1 MSDFEN
7 LVIKV
12 SQCTLCAD
20 ALPYPP
26 KPIFSLH
33 NKSKILII
41 GQAPGLQTHHRGIPF
56 DDSSGERLRH
66 WLGMSRE
73 AFYTPEKVS
82 ILPMGLCF
90 PGYKNNADAP
100 PRKECAPTWHPCIH
114 RFLTPALTLYVGRHA
129 QNYYLPQF
137 NTLTEAVRQ
146 PGKSYFVLPHPSG
159 RNNRWLAK
167 HAWFELETLPL
178 LRNRITEIVQFPD
191 C

>member
-1 MSDFEN
+1 MSEFEN
-7 LVIKV
+7 LIIRV
-12 SQCTLCAD
+12 SQCTLCAH

-41 GQAPGLQTHHRGIPF
+41 GQAPGLQTHQKGRPF
-56 DDSSGERLRH
+56 DDKSGGRLRQ
-66 WLGMSRE
+66 WLGVTRE
-73 AFYTPEKVS
+73 TFYCPEKVS

-100 PRKECAPTWHPCIH
+100 PRKECAPAWHPTITH
-114 RFLTPALTLYVGRHA
+114 YLNPELTLYVGRYA

-137 NTLTEAVRQ
+137 KTLTEAVRQ
-146 PGKSYFVLPHPSG
+146 PSETYFVLPHPSG

-167 HAWFELETLPL
+167 NSWFETDILPSLRKRMAKL
-178 LRNRITEIVQFPD
+178 L
-191 C
+191 